1 MILEKL
7 GWSLI
12 ILLPAT
18 VLGILIGTI
27 IGAWSGWKSGGKK
40 DLAIFNVMIV
50 IRAIP
55 EFWWA
60 IMAVMVFSF
69 YLRWFPLGGYSSISV
84 LTTGLNIPDLL
95 YHAIMPI
102 ALMTFFIATGNYYVM
117 RNSMITVIGEDY
129 ITTARAKGLD
139 ERGILWRHALKNA
152 LLPMVTI
159 TTFQCAAIIM
169 GNVFIE
175 TVFSWPGIG
184 FLTTEAL
191 TMRDLPLLEGI
202 FLLDSLLTIGA
213 MLLADILSSIIDPR
227 IRMGDDE

>member
-1 MILEKL
+1 
-7 GWSLI
+7 
-12 ILLPAT
+12 
-18 VLGILIGTI
+18 
-27 IGAWSGWKSGGKK
+27 
-40 DLAIFNVMIV
+40 MIV

-69 YLRWFPLGGYSSISV
+69 LLGGFPLGGYSSISV
-84 LTTGLNIPDLL
+84 LSTGFNISDLV
-95 YHAIMPI
+95 YHAILPV

-117 RNSMITVIGEDY
+117 RNSMISVIGEDY

-159 TTFQCAAIIM
+159 TTFQCAAIVA
-169 GNVFIE
+169 GNVFVE

-184 FLTTEAL
+184 MLTSEAL

-202 FLLDSLLTIGA
+202 FLIDSLMTIGA
-213 MLLADILSSIIDPR
+213 MLLQMSSQP
-227 IRMGDDE
+227 